1 MIRGNHTHTHYTSLV
16 SYCFGLY
23 VSSNIDRERERE
35 EKERVQATP
44 VTAGYTSYRLHRLLS
59 FPITNVFHLFSL
71 CLLVFYLSLIFSFL
85 KKKTVFP
92 TFFSLFYDFETTHFY
107 HLYSVQHRWDWFI
120 RINNNY
126 YYRIILLL
134 AGDIL

>member
-23 VSSNIDRERERE
+23 VSSNIDREREKE

-44 VTAGYTSYRLHRLLS
+44 VAAGCTSYRLHRLLS

-85 KKKTVFP
+85 KKKQ
-92 TFFSLFYDFETTHFY
+92 FFLHSF
-107 HLYSVQHRWDWFI
+107 LYSMISRQHTS
-120 RINNNY
+120 
-126 YYRIILLL
+126 IIY
-134 AGDIL
+134 ILYNTVETGLCE